1 MNDLI
6 SVIVPVYNAQ
16 KYIANCIRSIQKQTF
31 PNWELILIDD
41 GSTDKSGIIC
51 DTFAESNKRIK
62 VIHQK
67 HPGSI
72 SPRPNGVQS
81 AS

>member
-16 KYIANCIRSIQKQTF
+16 KFIANCIRSIQKQTF

-41 GSTDKSGIIC
+41 GSKDQTLKLLEEIAKELDVEKEDLSEVI
-51 DTFAESNKRIK
+51 DFIK
-62 VIHQK
+62 
-67 HPGSI
+67 I
-72 SPRPNGVQS
+72 SKTYIKNV
-81 AS
+81 